1 MERRS
6 RVLSSLFN
14 PIDILNEIIEEVC
27 KNPKEFAVNPDKD
40 FTRGRKLPMKRLV
53 KLILEMQGGTLK
65 SEIRNSFPILEK
77 RMSASAFV
85 QQRKKLKAQIFHK
98 ILLILKQYLDNE
110 KTFKGLKVFA
120 IDGTDCYFPVNPK
133 SECFIKRTQKRKD
146 GSDKKDYCLLHANI
160 LYDLINKLYVDCI
173 TGPKNGSGGNER
185 NAAIRLINQYATD
198 KSLFI
203 MDRGY
208 IGYNMIE
215 HGNRCGGYY
224 MIRSLTGNGS
234 IPEIRDLPNKPT
246 DKWLTIKIATK
257 NRKIYMDNGY
267 RLYQIIQKHY
277 KDVSELH
284 KDTIAAANKQWD
296 FEEAC
301 EVRFRIVKFRIN
313 DTGKDQWEVI
323 VTNLPSNK
331 FPMEDIKKLYA
342 MRWGIE
348 TAFRSLKYAV
358 GAIQFHSK
366 QDEFVKQELFAHLV
380 MYNIT
385 SACAACADVSKTNA
399 KHEYKVN
406 FKEAVGVVRKFFR
419 ERIDSFELLRKEIAQ
434 DPEPVRPGRKDKRKL
449 RQRAPVYFIYRV
461 PA

>member
-1 MERRS
+1 MF
-6 RVLSSLFN
+6 LFN

-27 KNPKEFAVNPDKD
+27 KNPSLFAMNPGVD
-40 FTRGRKLPMKRLV
+40 FTRSRKLPLQRLV
-53 KLILEMQGGTLK
+53 KLILEMQGNTIKKGL
-65 SEIRNSFPILEK
+65 RDSFPVLKE
-77 RMSASAFV
+77 RMSASAFI
-85 QQRKKLKAQIFHK
+85 QQRSKLKAEIFYE
-98 ILLILKQYLDNE
+98 ILMALKQYLDSE
-110 KTFKGLKVFA
+110 KTFKGLKAYA
-120 IDGTDCYFPVNPK
+120 IDGTDLYFPANPK
-133 SECFIKRTQKRKD
+133 SECFIKNAHKRKD
-146 GSDKKDYCLLHANI
+146 GSDAKDYCLLHANI
-160 LYDLINKLYVDCI
+160 MYDVLNKQYVDCV
-173 TGPKNGSGGNER
+173 TGPKYGYGGNER
-185 NAAIRLINQYATD
+185 NAAIRMIAHHATNN
-198 KSLFI
+198 SLFI

-224 MIRSLTGNGS
+224 IIRSSTGHGA
-234 IPEIRDLPNKPT
+234 IPEIRDLPDAPT
-246 DKWLTIKIATK
+246 DKWVTIKLATK
-257 NRKIYMDNGY
+257 NRKKYIDNGY

-277 KDVSELH
+277 KDESELH
-284 KDTIAAANKQWD
+284 EDTIAVANRQWD

-313 DTGKDQWEVI
+313 DAGKDQWEVI

-348 TAFRSLKYAV
+348 TSFRSLKYAV

-366 QDEFVKQELFAHLV
+366 QDEFVKQELYAHLV

-406 FKEAVGVVRKFFR
+406 FKEAVDIVRNFFR
-419 ERIDSFELLRKEIAQ
+419 KKIESFELLKQEIGL
-434 DPEPVRPGRKDKRKL
+434 DPESVRPGRKDKRKL
-449 RQRAPVYFIYRV
+449 RQKSPVYFIYRV
-461 PA
+461 A